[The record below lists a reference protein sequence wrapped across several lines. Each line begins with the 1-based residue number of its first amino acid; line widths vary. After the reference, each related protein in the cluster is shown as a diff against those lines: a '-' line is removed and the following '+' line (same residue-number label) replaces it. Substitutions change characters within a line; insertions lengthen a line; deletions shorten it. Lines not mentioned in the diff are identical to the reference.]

1 MAAVTVPAVTVKLVL
16 VCPAAIVYDAGTG
29 NAVAL
34 PLDRLTD
41 APPDGAG
48 PVNVKV
54 TVAVCP
60 EVTVVGLMPMALS
73 ATVLAAGVTVTL
85 AGWTTPPHPALDRT
99 VVETVTGPVVT
110 VKLALV
116 CPAGIVYGDCT
127 GSAVKLLLSTN
138 TCAPPA
144 GAGPLKVNVNVTV
157 PPEVTVDGAMVYKL
171 MVTAGAGGFTVTAA
185 VWLAP
190 L

>member
-1 MAAVTVPAVTVKLVL
+1 
-16 VCPAAIVYDAGTG
+16 VYDDGTG

-41 APPDGAG
+41 APPVGAA
-48 PVNVKV
+48 PVNVSV
-54 TVAVCP
+54 TVPVCP
-60 EVTVVGLMPMALS
+60 EVTVEGLTPITLN
-73 ATVLAAGVTVTL
+73 ATAPAAGVTVTL
-85 AGWTTPPHPALDRT
+85 ASWTTPPHPASDCT
-99 VVETVTGPVVT
+99 VVELVTGPVVT

-127 GSAVKLLLSTN
+127 GSAVRFPLPTS

-171 MVTAGAGGFTVTAA
+171 MVTVEAGGFTVTAA
-185 VWLAP
+185 DWLTP